1 MQLPANTNA
10 TEESLNN
17 LLAQL
22 EEMEDLPSPPDIVTR
37 IIELLRDPESD
48 IKELMDTLTK
58 DPALVAKILKTA
70 NSAMYARRREV
81 TNLAQALLTLGQ
93 AAAMTLALSFSLV
106 NSLRKNE
113 GGGIDL
119 VRYWQR
125 SLLTAIGAQRNRR
138 RAGRREHRGALPRRP
153 PAGHRPA
160 GARQAHARAVRSPRR
175 SAHPR
180 RDHQARSGRAG
191 CRPCLDRRLVAG
203 EVGAAGHHL
212 PGCALQPRSGR
223 C

>member
-1 MQLPANTNA
+1 MQLPADTNA

-106 NSLRKNE
+106 GPWGR
-113 GGGIDL
+113 GGGAAE
-119 VRYWQR
+119 V
-125 SLLTAIGAQRNRR
+125 SGPSRR
-138 RAGRREHRGALPRRP
+138 
-153 PAGHRPA
+153 
-160 GARQAHARAVRSPRR
+160 
-175 SAHPR
+175 
-180 RDHQARSGRAG
+180 
-191 CRPCLDRRLVAG
+191 
-203 EVGAAGHHL
+203 
-212 PGCALQPRSGR
+212 
-223 C
+223 

>member
-1 MQLPANTNA
+1 MQLPADTNA

-81 TNLAQALLTLGQ
+81 TNLAGRPEHEATCRDLKDRIFAWLFETSDVIPWDDDPRMEPALLAT
-93 AAAMTLALSFSLV
+93 
-106 NSLRKNE
+106 
-113 GGGIDL
+113 
-119 VRYWQR
+119 W
-125 SLLTAIGAQRNRR
+125 
-138 RAGRREHRGALPRRP
+138 
-153 PAGHRPA
+153 
-160 GARQAHARAVRSPRR
+160 
-175 SAHPR
+175 
-180 RDHQARSGRAG
+180 
-191 CRPCLDRRLVAG
+191 
-203 EVGAAGHHL
+203 L
-212 PGCALQPRSGR
+212 PGAERLSDL
-223 C
+223 